1 MQKLNKLGVAL
12 GLLLFALP
20 VFATDLAILRNGFT
34 VRHER
39 RENLGTVTRLY
50 MGAGNSSY
58 VDIETAQIE
67 RFEKDQ
73 SQPVPPVAVAVATP
87 SLTPSAP
94 KPQSLNEVINTI
106 SDRHHID
113 PDFISSVIHAESG
126 FNPARGVSQRGAR
139 ADATYARNRFKSGRL
154 QFVRSAGQCRGRHA
168 LSERTAGAL

>member
-12 GLLLFALP
+12 GLLLLALP
-20 VFATDLAILRNGFT
+20 AFATDLAILRNGFT

-73 SQPVPPVAVAVATP
+73 SPAACHRLRSRSPLQAYR
-87 SLTPSAP
+87 SP

-113 PDFISSVIHAESG
+113 PDFINSVIHAESG
-126 FNPARGVSQRGAR
+126 FNPRAVSPKGARGLMQLMP
-139 ADATYARNRFKSGRL
+139 RNCFKTGRR
-154 QFVRSAGQCRGRHA
+154 QFVRSQCQCRGRHA
-168 LSERTAGAL
+168 LSE